1 MPTSGL
7 RPLKPEESF
16 ERPPVNLELIFAK
29 RGIEKQKRKKRALY
43 VIAPALLI
51 MLAIAAIGLLSRQG
65 DTPSYETQSAK
76 FGDLTVNISATGT
89 LQPTKQVDVSSEL
102 SGIVREV
109 DADYNSVVSP
119 GEVLAVLDTNKLEA
133 DVKSAQANLESAT
146 ANVLKAKAQVKQAD
160 AALSR
165 QKSLRKSNASTQ
177 QNLDDA
183 QFNYDAAMATLQ
195 SNQAETLVAEANLR
209 LAEVDLGKAKI
220 VSPIEGIVLS
230 RSVNP
235 GATVAASF
243 SAPVLFT
250 IAGDLRKMELRVD
263 VDEADMGQIA
273 NGQRANFTVEAYP
286 DRTFPAEIKQ
296 IRFAS
301 DTTNNVVTYKAILT
315 VENPDLVLRPGMT
328 ATANIVAKSIKH
340 ALLVPSA
347 ALRFIPPS
355 SMKTSDPQ
363 ISFFDGSREL
373 GKSSGSEPVTGNK
386 RGLWVL
392 RSGKPSPVTVDIGA
406 SDGMRT
412 QVISGDL
419 HEGDAVIFDLAGKKN

>member
-1 MPTSGL
+1 
-7 RPLKPEESF
+7 
-16 ERPPVNLELIFAK
+16 
-29 RGIEKQKRKKRALY
+29 
-43 VIAPALLI
+43 
-51 MLAIAAIGLLSRQG
+51 MLAIAAIGLLSRQA

-76 FGDLTVNISATGT
+76 FGDLTVNISATGS

-165 QKSLRKSNASTQ
+165 QKSLRKGNASTQ

-183 QFNYDAAMATLQ
+183 QFNYDAAMATLEG
-195 SNQAETLVAEANLR
+195 NQAETLVAEANLR
-209 LAEVDLGKAKI
+209 LAQVDLGKAKI
-220 VSPIEGIVLS
+220 VSPIEGIVLT

-328 ATANIVAKSIKH
+328 ATANIVARSIKH

-355 SMKTSDPQ
+355 AMKTSTSQ
-363 ISFFDGSREL
+363 ISFFDGSSEPA
-373 GKSSGSEPVTGNK
+373 KSSGSEPVTGNK
-386 RGLWVL
+386 RRLWVL
-392 RSGKPSPVTVDIGA
+392 RDGKPSPVTVDIGA

-419 HEGDAVIFDLAGKKN
+419 HEGDAVIFDLAGKKS